1 MPDQWGRPTFNDG
14 MAIAQGLR
22 SVTQD
27 MQRRNISEIAQKVA
41 ENPEWK
47 PGEGE
52 NYTPEALY
60 QGRIHGIAAHMDKL
74 SLSEAQMKE
83 RVARYE
89 LERRELEKRIVPILA
104 DDSPEGRTKLY
115 KAFSEYS
122 GSGITI
128 APADEGK
135 IEVTYPDG
143 RKSVQQAPS
152 SEQITQMAQSIL
164 DPRGFINQR
173 LAWDRYAK
181 EKNIEWLERAQDLRD
196 PKSGNPIGVKFTQQI
211 DPSTHKPRPV
221 YINVATGME
230 LNEAE
235 IKDLHKKGF
244 ITTDDMKASLELQK
258 KAMDAR
264 KAQYDLLKSMYGAEK
279 AKAEAGGDGATITDI
294 KNVERMVFDA
304 GENPSESQ
312 IQLIKKAAN
321 KIGLDY
327 VKIGEGSKGGWFGM
341 GAEPPKYALIDQ
353 QTGQP
358 VQDEE
363 APAGAS
369 PNTPAAGLASAA
381 GGEAKPNPQP
391 EKTASVA
398 KRNPGES
405 IEDYLKRTRK

>member
-104 DDSPEGRTKLY
+104 DNSPEGRTKLY

-181 EKNIEWLERAQDLRD
+181 ETNIELLMKAQDL
-196 PKSGNPIGVKFTQQI
+196 
-211 DPSTHKPRPV
+211 
-221 YINVATGME
+221 
-230 LNEAE
+230 
-235 IKDLHKKGF
+235 
-244 ITTDDMKASLELQK
+244 ITKNTSQK
-258 KAMDAR
+258 
-264 KAQYDLLKSMYGAEK
+264 
-279 AKAEAGGDGATITDI
+279 T
-294 KNVERMVFDA
+294 
-304 GENPSESQ
+304 
-312 IQLIKKAAN
+312 
-321 KIGLDY
+321 
-327 VKIGEGSKGGWFGM
+327 
-341 GAEPPKYALIDQ
+341 
-353 QTGQP
+353 
-358 VQDEE
+358 
-363 APAGAS
+363 
-369 PNTPAAGLASAA
+369 
-381 GGEAKPNPQP
+381 
-391 EKTASVA
+391 
-398 KRNPGES
+398 
-405 IEDYLKRTRK
+405 